1 MMMSLMVVVVVVDT
15 FGRVVID
22 NMVLMVVT
30 FGCVDSVLR
39 GGERV
44 RNCF

>member
-1 MMMSLMVVVVVVDT
+1 M
-15 FGRVVID
+15 GRIVID
-22 NMVLMVVT
+22 NMVLMVVA

-44 RNCF
+44 QNCF